1 MDKIKMATVETSLRK
16 RGHQTTVVGGEKIKR
31 AVQMIKPA
39 HIADYAKKNNH
50 NTKDCRFKC
59 KKCTWHTHHFKDCQ
73 NRKNNNEVK
82 FSEKYD
88 STENIFYSCLSTQ

>member
-39 HIADYAKKNNH
+39 HIADYAKRIIIILKIASLNAKNVH
-50 NTKDCRFKC
+50 GILIILKIAETGKIIMK
-59 KKCTWHTHHFKDCQ
+59 
-73 NRKNNNEVK
+73 
-82 FSEKYD
+82 
-88 STENIFYSCLSTQ
+88 LSFLKT